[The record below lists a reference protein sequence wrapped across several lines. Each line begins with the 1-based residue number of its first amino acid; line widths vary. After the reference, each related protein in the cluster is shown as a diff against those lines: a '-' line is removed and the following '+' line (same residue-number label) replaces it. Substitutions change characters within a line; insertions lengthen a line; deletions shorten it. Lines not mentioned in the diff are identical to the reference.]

1 MIYIRKGKEPREFQ
15 EFRNQ
20 TDSEYGNIP
29 GKVKKI
35 LLAALC
41 AEQHGLCAYCTCRI
55 PEKAAKKRL
64 QESMTIEHFYPQHPD
79 NGKRQ
84 ADMDLKYKNMHAV
97 CSGNR
102 GCGNKKA
109 LTCDASKE
117 DKVTQLNPCDE
128 AIISQLYYQ
137 CDGTIRAK
145 DPKLD
150 KELRSVLNLNCPE
163 RSLPQNRKAVLI
175 EIQRRLPQDSHFKSE
190 CSKCLDNLLKNPT
203 PFCGMAIEWLKKK
216 VGDSI

>member
-1 MIYIRKGKEPREFQ
+1 MIHIRKGKEPREFQ

-20 TDSEYGNIP
+20 ADSEYGNMP

-55 PEKAAKKRL
+55 PEKAAEKRL
-64 QESMTIEHFYPQHPD
+64 QEPMTIEHFYPQHPD

-84 ADMDLKYKNMHAV
+84 AAMDLKYKNMHAV

-102 GCGNKKA
+102 GCGKETA
-109 LTCDASKE
+109 LTCDARKK
-117 DKVTQLNPCDE
+117 DKVIQLNPCNE

-137 CDGTIRAK
+137 SDGTIRAR
-145 DPKLD
+145 DPELD
-150 KELRSVLNLNCPE
+150 GELKFALNLNCPE
-163 RSLPQNRKAVLI
+163 RSLPQNRKAVLT
-175 EIQRRLPQDSHFKSE
+175 EIQRRLPQDSDFRSE
-190 CSKCLDNLLKNPT
+190 CSKCLDSLLKKPT
-203 PFCGMAIEWLKKK
+203 PFCGMAVEWLKKK
-216 VGDSI
+216 AGK